1 MPYGMQKVFHFRVEE
16 QEAATVIFP
25 EAGSHTTVPSA
36 AILRE
41 WAGCNSLH
49 LTQKL
54 LGHADIWGPLG

>member
-1 MPYGMQKVFHFRVEE
+1 MVEE
-16 QEAATVIFP
+16 QEAAAVIFP